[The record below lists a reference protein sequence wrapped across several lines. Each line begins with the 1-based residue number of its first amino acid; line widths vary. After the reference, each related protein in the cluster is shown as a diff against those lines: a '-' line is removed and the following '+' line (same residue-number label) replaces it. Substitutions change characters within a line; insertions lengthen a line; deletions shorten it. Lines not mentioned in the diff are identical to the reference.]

1 LSTFALTRVCV
12 WFSTEHGDDN
22 DNSDDDGDYDDDFGL
37 GEGGDGD
44 KDEGSDDIGDDEYED
59 EEPFIDCYL
68 SFFKVRCKL
77 KKKKKLL
84 FILIWLFKP
93 PMGVLLI
100 TARATEKS
108 FTVRSIAHSRDNQIP
123 MDRTAEMEWKCQSL
137 YFGKVCNFV
146 ISTVFTSSGRLGQGA
161 RRELAPKHQ

>member
-1 LSTFALTRVCV
+1 VILTRLHGTERCIWWRRPSLLSTFALTRVCV

-68 SFFKVRCKL
+68 SFFK
-77 KKKKKLL
+77 
-84 FILIWLFKP
+84 P

-137 YFGKVCNFV
+137 YFD
-146 ISTVFTSSGRLGQGA
+146 
-161 RRELAPKHQ
+161 